1 MNLSHLF
8 SAVASNDTYE
18 GNEGLSIVTFW
29 TPDLITLLCN
39 VKSGQNGLPYTVQL
53 PKKQITHILYPC
65 IHGYNASMYTW
76 AWELTCKSSQ
86 AQ

>member
-8 SAVASNDTYE
+8 SAVASNDAYE

-39 VKSGQNGLPYTVQL
+39 VKSG
-53 PKKQITHILYPC
+53 
-65 IHGYNASMYTW
+65 
-76 AWELTCKSSQ
+76 
-86 AQ
+86 